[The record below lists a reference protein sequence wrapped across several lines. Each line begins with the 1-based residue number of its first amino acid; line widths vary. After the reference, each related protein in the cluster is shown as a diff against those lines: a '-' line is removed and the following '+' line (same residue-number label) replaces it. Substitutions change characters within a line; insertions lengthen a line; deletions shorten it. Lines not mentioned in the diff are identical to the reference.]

1 VTIETPGQ
9 FYSLDR
15 LATVMEKG
23 ATRRAFLSDPWKTL
37 AVAGIEQPADPEDPF
52 SRLVDTLAEM
62 SFEELTLIG
71 RFGEGIHET
80 IGHLDLLF

>member
-1 VTIETPGQ
+1 MSIETPDP

-15 LATVMEKG
+15 LTTVMEKG
-23 ATRRAFLSDPWKTL
+23 ANRRAFLSDPWKTL

-71 RFGEGIHET
+71 RFGDGIRET
-80 IGHLDLLF
+80 IGPSELLF